1 MSVLLALLAAAFS
14 GSGDFLGGFAS
25 RRGRVMAVV
34 FVNHVAGVLTV
45 LALGPLFGGT
55 LDGTTILWG
64 SFAGVSGSLAVIA
77 LYSGFARGSIA
88 VVSPIA
94 AVGAGAWPVLWQ
106 IVGGDVP
113 GPVVVAGL
121 ILGLAAIWTISSGD
135 RIHDAENVRIGVVYG
150 MLAGA
155 GFGGLLIFLSLAS
168 DTSGIWAM
176 LPARTVGAIVLLV
189 VTRVLQRDLLPK
201 RDALA
206 PSLGAGV
213 LVTLGNGMFLLA
225 VAEGSLAVVS
235 VIAAMFPAATVL
247 LAWIVLGERLT
258 PQRDSSPAADIG
270 RRGHTVGGGQDRRRS
285 CGSPWPPCAAQV
297 RGHVV
302 VAWPDVLELGVVAGP

>member
-1 MSVLLALLAAAFS
+1 MAVLLALLAAAFS

-34 FVNHVAGVLTV
+34 FVNHIAGVVTV
-45 LALGPLFGGT
+45 LALGPLFGGR
-55 LDGTTILWG
+55 LDGTTVLWG

-77 LYSGFARGSIA
+77 LYSGFARSSIA

-94 AVGAGAWPVLWQ
+94 AVGAGVWPVLWQ
-106 IVGGDVP
+106 VLGGDVP
-113 GPVVVAGL
+113 GPIVVMGLVLGL
-121 ILGLAAIWTISSGD
+121 IAIWTISSGD
-135 RIHDAENVRIGVVYG
+135 HLHDAENVRTGVIFG
-150 MLAGA
+150 LLAGL

-176 LPARTVGAIVLLV
+176 LPARFVGALVLLV
-189 VTRVLQRDLLPK
+189 VVRAMRRDLVPK
-201 RDALA
+201 RDSLL
-206 PSLGAGV
+206 PSIGAGV

-247 LAWIVLGERLT
+247 LAWVVLGERLT
-258 PQRDSSPAADIG
+258 TQR
-270 RRGHTVGGGQDRRRS
+270 RVGLVL
-285 CGSPWPPCAAQV
+285 AL
-297 RGHVV
+297 
-302 VAWPDVLELGVVAGP
+302 VAVGLVAGG

>member
-1 MSVLLALLAAAFS
+1 MAVVLALLAAAFS

-34 FVNHVAGVLTV
+34 FVNHLAGIVTV
-45 LALGPLFGGT
+45 LALGPLFGGS
-55 LDGTTILWG
+55 LDGPTILWG

-77 LYSGFARGSIA
+77 LYSGFARSSIA

-106 IVGGDVP
+106 VFGGDVP
-113 GPVVVAGL
+113 GPVVVMGLVLGL
-121 ILGLAAIWTISSGD
+121 IAIWTISSGGHL
-135 RIHDAENVRIGVVYG
+135 HDADNVRTGVVFG
-150 MLAGA
+150 LLAGL
-155 GFGGLLIFLSLAS
+155 GFGGLLICLSLATDS
-168 DTSGIWAM
+168 SGIWAM
-176 LPARTVGAIVLLV
+176 LPARSVGALVLLV
-189 VTRVLQRDLLPK
+189 VVRAMRRDLVTR
-201 RDALA
+201 RDSLA
-206 PSLGAGV
+206 PSIGAGV

-258 PQRDSSPAADIG
+258 P
-270 RRGHTVGGGQDRRRS
+270 RRRL
-285 CGSPWPPCAAQV
+285 GLILAL
-297 RGHVV
+297 
-302 VAWPDVLELGVVAGP
+302 VAVGLVAGG